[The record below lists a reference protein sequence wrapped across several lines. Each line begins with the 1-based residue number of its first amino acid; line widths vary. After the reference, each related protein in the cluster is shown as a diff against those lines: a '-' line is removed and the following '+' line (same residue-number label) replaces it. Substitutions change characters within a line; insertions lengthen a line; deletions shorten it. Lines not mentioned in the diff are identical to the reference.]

1 MKPTP
6 VHTASYVIAA
16 AILLGTVHLRLV
28 SALFAGMLVHTLIHN
43 LAPLLAR
50 LFSGRPSRIAATA
63 IVTPVVVAT
72 VSGGAFALIFHLKS

>member
-1 MKPTP
+1 MTAKNVAPAAVHLVTAQQSMKLTP

-43 LAPLLAR
+43 VAPLLAR
-50 LFSGRPSRIAATA
+50 LFSGRTGRMA
-63 IVTPVVVAT
+63 VVP
-72 VSGGAFALIFHLKS
+72 LP

>member
-50 LFSGRPSRIAATA
+50 LFSGRAARPSSPRLSWRRSAAA
-63 IVTPVVVAT
+63 P
-72 VSGGAFALIFHLKS
+72 LR